1 LKKINQIEPHMDD
14 DEKKELVSVIN
25 SGWFTEASKTRQFEK
40 MFADFVGVKYACA
53 VTSGTTALY
62 VGLKALGIGSGRSR
76 LLGGKDTERGGSI
89 FRALHAG
96 SGRRLPGRS

>member
-1 LKKINQIEPHMDD
+1 MKKINQIEPHMDNK
-14 DEKKELVSVIN
+14 EKKELISVIN

-62 VGLKALGIGSGRSR
+62 VGLKALGMSCECRPSLRSEWT
-76 LLGGKDTERGGSI
+76 LLETSK
-89 FRALHAG
+89 LV
-96 SGRRLPGRS
+96 

>member
-62 VGLKALGIGSGRSR
+62 VGLKALGIGSGDEVIIPD
-76 LLGGKDTERGGSI
+76 LTFEQFQLQPEI
-89 FRALHAG
+89 L
-96 SGRRLPGRS
+96 